1 MEIAIIGTGYVGLVT
16 GACLASFGHNVVCVD
31 NDPDKVRQLQ
41 AGKMPFYEPGLAEL
55 VSDGVQARKLHF
67 KDSIKDGV
75 ANASFIFICVGTPPK
90 VDGRVDLSFVEQVAY
105 EVGQH
110 VAHNAYV
117 ITKSTVPV
125 GTSRQVK
132 KLVDQGVVDSGRD
145 TMLVNVVVASNP
157 EFLRE
162 GSAINDF
169 LHPDRIVVGV
179 DQLWAGDL
187 IMELYKPIEC
197 PKLVMNPESS
207 ELTKY
212 AANAFLATKISFINE
227 IANMAE
233 ASGADVRQ
241 VAQAIGL
248 DRRIGSSFLKAGIGY
263 GGSCFPK
270 DVTALH
276 QLAGENGH
284 DFRLLSSVIEV
295 NNVQRERFVN
305 KVRSVIGELG
315 GKRIAVWGLAFKAG
329 TDDVR
334 ESAAIDIISKCF
346 AEGADVVAYDPQAAE
361 NAKQIFSDRIELAG
375 SALDAVQGADAL
387 LVLTEWPEFRAAQ
400 FNSVREG
407 MHRAVIFDGRNLLA
421 DMDLFE
427 KGFAYYGVGINR

>member
-346 AEGADVVAYDPQAAE
+346 AEGAD
-361 NAKQIFSDRIELAG
+361 SDRIELAG

>member
-16 GACLASFGHNVVCVD
+16 GACLASFGHNVACVD
-31 NDPDKVRQLQ
+31 NDSDKIEQLRS
-41 AGKMPFYEPGLAEL
+41 GKMPFYEPGLAEL
-55 VSDGVQARKLHF
+55 VNDGVRAGKLHF
-67 KDSIKDGV
+67 KDSIKNGV

-90 VDGRVDLSFVEQVAY
+90 LDGRVDLSFVEQVAY
-105 EVGQH
+105 EIGQH
-110 VAHNAYV
+110 VTHNAYV

-179 DQLWAGDL
+179 DELWAGDL
-187 IMELYKPIEC
+187 IMELYKPLEC

-233 ASGADVRQ
+233 ASGADVRE
-241 VAQAIGL
+241 VAKAIGL
-248 DRRIGSSFLKAGIGY
+248 DRRIGGSFLKAGIGY

-270 DVTALH
+270 DVAALH

-284 DFRLLSSVIEV
+284 DFQLLSSVIEV
-295 NNVQRERFVN
+295 NNAQRERFVG
-305 KVRSVIGELG
+305 KARSVIGELG

-346 AEGADVVAYDPQAAE
+346 AEGADVVAYDPQATE
-361 NAKQIFSDRIELAG
+361 NAKQIFADRIEFVD
-375 SALDAVQGADAL
+375 SALDAVRGADAL
-387 LVLTEWPEFRAAQ
+387 LVLTEWPEFRAVS
-400 FNSVREG
+400 FNSVREA